1 MTERTPLT
9 TYRNSD
15 LRVVYQFP
23 QDTDLTDMVPSFFY
37 RLEAGATP
45 LLTVTPAPTP
55 NGSSAVIIG
64 TAVVVT
70 LKIADLAVFP
80 AVDVW
85 AGVYDSVLTKNG
97 FVNKFV
103 GGPLT
108 QYVDGSYGDELFG
121 DTVIVSVDGTEIPI
135 IIEGGNLGA
144 AVGVGLAALN
154 AAVAAAEEAAVTAA
168 AAAQVAV
175 NAAAS
180 IPAMIAGK
188 LDTDGDNADPGLLA
202 NIGAVAS
209 SDLAAAGGSG
219 LVGFLPDVAGG
230 ADRTAQ
236 EKLLDTVSVFDF
248 AGATHA
254 DRLLAAVT
262 AGVTDLYVPAEG
274 IDITSPVTLPVGSA
288 GFRFGGPGVVRVSG
302 TGAIRFGAGVAAIP
316 ALASDIVPWVN
327 TAVFTAPHGL
337 SEGQVFGVHNQTD
350 YSFSKYRPY
359 YQDGQMFRV
368 IAVVSPTE
376 VRFSGNARR
385 LFAVADVD
393 CFVLTAGPVDL
404 NSLVV
409 DPSGSSALAV
419 LTVDGSVGARF
430 DGLRILGGSMNTAL
444 EIYRCYDWT
453 FTAPRSGAYVS
464 DAYPIA
470 IANSQKGV
478 VYAGTGLYSNRH
490 CIAIGGR
497 AGLGSVPSADVTII
511 GAITESDPATLT
523 GSIDAHGISEDITY
537 ANCTVYQSA
546 NIGGRNITLQ
556 DCTIYG
562 RNSADG
568 NVIYSREVVGGS
580 YRFNRCRFVSSG
592 NGGDFPFMYFV
603 MGDIGSE
610 PGGLS
615 EDLRLAFND
624 CELSYQGSSLNTV
637 RLLTINLGPSP
648 WVGGY
653 RVDVEFNDFR
663 WPVGGA
669 APFVSVVFIGTADVS
684 AVSSV
689 TINNAANFPAGTLF
703 YLAEAPANNAVPVRH
718 DLILKGGTSSRPA
731 YPNPGQQ
738 FFDTTLDAD
747 GKPIW
752 WTGTAWVD
760 ATGATV

>member
-154 AAVAAAEEAAVTAA
+154 AAVAAAEESAMDAQDAA
-168 AAAQVAV
+168 
-175 NAAAS
+175 NAAAIAAAS
-180 IPAMIAGK
+180 VPSMLAGK
-188 LDTDGDNADPGLLA
+188 LNRDGANADPMLLA
-202 NIGAVAS
+202 NIGAVGS
-209 SDLAAAGGSG
+209 VDLAAAGGSG
-219 LVGFLPDVAGG
+219 LVGFLPDVAGA

-236 EKLLDTVSVFDF
+236 EKLRDTVSVFDF

-337 SEGQVFGVHNQTD
+337 AVGQVFGVHNQTD

-404 NSLVV
+404 NNLTV
-409 DPSGSSALAV
+409 DPSGSTASGI

-430 DGLRILGGSMNTAL
+430 DGLRIMSDGGYTAL
-444 EIYRCYDWT
+444 EIHRCYDWT
-453 FTAPRSGAYVS
+453 LSAPRAAAYLS
-464 DAYPIA
+464 DAYPITVS
-470 IANSQKGV
+470 NSQKGV
-478 VYAGTGLYSNRH
+478 IFAGTGLYSTRH
-490 CIAIGGR
+490 CVAIGGR
-497 AGLGSVPSADVTII
+497 AGLGCVPSADVTII
-511 GAITESDPATLT
+511 GAITESDPDWQI
-523 GSIDAHGISEDITY
+523 GSIDSHGNSEFITY
-537 ANCTVYQSA
+537 TDCTVYQSA
-546 NIGGRNITLQ
+546 NIAGRNVTLKG
-556 DCTIYG
+556 CTIYG
-562 RNSADG
+562 RSAADG
-568 NVIYSREVVGGS
+568 NVIYSSEVAGGW
-580 YRFNRCRFVSSG
+580 YNFIGCRFITSG
-592 NGGDFPFMYFV
+592 NGADFALLHFV
-603 MGDIGSE
+603 AGKLDVT

-615 EDLRLAFND
+615 EDLRMTFSD
-624 CELSYQGSSLNTV
+624 CELVYKGTSLNTV
-637 RLLTINLGPSP
+637 RILQINVGSSP
-648 WVGGY
+648 WTGH
-653 RVDVEFNDFR
+653 RIDVEIKNFR
-663 WPVGGA
+663 WPIGGA
-669 APFVSVVFIGTADVS
+669 VPFLAVVFTGTADVS

-689 TINNAANFPAGTLF
+689 TIKNAANFPAGTLP
-703 YLAEAPANNAVPVRH
+703 YAATAGANIAVPVRH
-718 DLILKGGTSSRPA
+718 DLTLKGVTSSRPA